1 MGRKKLLIMDSEV
14 WYLAELQQA
23 GYRILLAGDSG
34 DAIRLISCARQAG
47 KDFDLIIADMIALN
61 LSSPGLAKNRKG
73 LKIKEG
79 DNSIPVCAVSAYR
92 NNEENMEL
100 FYEGCNAYISDPF
113 EPARLL
119 EFVDDVL
126 NSSH

>member
-14 WYLAELQQA
+14 WYLAELHQA
-23 GYRILLAGDSG
+23 GYRILLAGDSE
-34 DAIRLISCARQAG
+34 DAIKLISCARRAG

-61 LSSPGLAKNRKG
+61 VSSAELADNMKERKV
-73 LKIKEG
+73 
-79 DNSIPVCAVSAYR
+79 SIPVCAVSAYR

-100 FYEGCNAYISDPF
+100 LYEGCNVYISDPF
-113 EPARLL
+113 EPASLL
-119 EFVDDVL
+119 EFVDNVM